1 MEEQVR
7 ADIIVYGHVQGVFFR
22 ASTLE
27 RAQSLRLFGWVENLP
42 DGAVEIVVEGPRYA
56 VDSMIEWAKQGPY
69 LAEVTDVNVRFD
81 KPRDEFETFMIRD

>member
-1 MEEQVR
+1 MTKVILNGALGRMGQM
-7 ADIIVYGHVQGVFFR
+7 IVK
-22 ASTLE
+22 AAMS
-27 RAQSLRLFGWVENLP
+27 